1 MSHRTSV
8 IALAATLALAT
19 ACTNKKV
26 NNPLAKVDSKQPDK
40 VLFDRGMDAMKHNHF
55 DIARLDMQT
64 LINTYPDSEYIAR
77 AKLSLAD
84 SWYAEGGTA
93 ALAQAEQEYEDFE
106 TFFPNMPE
114 AAEAQEKIAN
124 IQFQQMEKPDR
135 DFTHAVR
142 AEQEYRKVIL
152 QYPDNQKMVA
162 EAKKRLLQVQEV
174 VAEREFRVGRFYY
187 LRGSYMA
194 AIARL
199 QSIVDRYP
207 LYSKADEALYLIG
220 QSYEAQVGL
229 IRRPEVLAREKKF
242 TGEQRKQAELARE
255 RYTAGAVSSATQAYS
270 KIVTRYPAMNRAD
283 DARARLTALHQ
294 PIPRPTKAALALNK
308 AEVAGRSEQTTMSRV
323 MGVFERHPDTAEAAK
338 QGDPTLTDPN
348 PIPASVLVQQ
358 ANKVAMGS
366 GKGGDSLTVQTVN
379 PNPGANQPAPR
390 SDAPADDSGTVS
402 EANTGKTDANT
413 ASQTVP
419 SRDATPAAATDPN
432 ELKPNAGT
440 SDAPGQAPVSDPNEL
455 KPTAPADRPDAAPAQ
470 VNEIQPGGGTA
481 MAAGQ
486 TAASSADNQQ
496 LADDK
501 DLASSSKH
509 KKKKGLLHKVIPG
522 S

>member
-1 MSHRTSV
+1 MSLRTSV
-8 IALAATLALAT
+8 IALAATLALLT

-114 AAEAQEKIAN
+114 AAEAQLKIAN
-124 IQFQQMEKPDR
+124 IQFEQMEKPDR

-152 QYPDNQKMVA
+152 QYPDNPKMVA
-162 EAKKRLLQVQEV
+162 QAKKRLLQVQEV
-174 VAEREFRVGRFYY
+174 IAEREFRVGRFYY

-194 AIARL
+194 AVARL
-199 QSIVDRYP
+199 QSVVDRYP
-207 LYSKADEALYLIG
+207 LYSRADEALYLIG

-229 IRRPEVLAREKKF
+229 IHRPEVLAREKKF
-242 TGEQRKQAELARE
+242 TEQQRKQSELARE
-255 RYTAGAVSSATQAYS
+255 RYSAGAIVNASDAYS
-270 KIVTRYPAMNRAD
+270 KIITRYPAMNRAD
-283 DARARLTALHQ
+283 DARARLAALHQ

-308 AEVAGRSEQTTMSRV
+308 AEEEGRSEQTTLSRV
-323 MGVFERHPDTAEAAK
+323 MGMFERHPDTAEAAK

-348 PIPASVLVQQ
+348 PIPASVLVQR
-358 ANKVAMGS
+358 ANRMALGA
-366 GKGGDSLTVQTVN
+366 KGVDSLSVQTVN

-390 SDAPADDSGTVS
+390 SDAAAGDSGTVS
-402 EANTGKTDANT
+402 DANTGKEDPNS
-413 ASQTVP
+413 ASQA
-419 SRDATPAAATDPN
+419 SQAPAPAGGDPN
-432 ELKPNAGT
+432 ELKPNTGT
-440 SDAPGQAPVSDPNEL
+440 SDSESQATASDPNEL
-455 KPTAPADRPDAAPAQ
+455 KPNVPAEQPPPAPAQ
-470 VNEIQPGGGTA
+470 VNEIQPGGGT
-481 MAAGQ
+481 
-486 TAASSADNQQ
+486 TAAAKPASSKSADGQQ